1 MIDKSLVVFFTASYP
16 SPEKTVEFMLTSSE
30 AGADV
35 IELGIPFS
43 DPVADGKTIQESY
56 VRALKNFRVKQ
67 VFDVVRAFREESDKP
82 VVIMSYF
89 NPIYRMGVRD
99 FVERAYSSGA
109 DAMLVVD
116 LPYDEADEYVD
127 ICSSIGMDTVFLA
140 APNTS
145 EERLRAI
152 DELSAFI
159 YLVSTYGVT
168 GERKEISPL
177 AFEALK
183 RVKNICKKPVA
194 VGFGVSKADHVRQLI
209 EAGADGVVVGSAF
222 IRIINEKGGNAVEDI
237 RKLTINLKSGIL
249 GSY

>member
-1 MIDKSLVVFFTASYP
+1 MIDRSLIVFFTASYP
-16 SPEKTVEFMLTSSE
+16 SVEKTVEFMLTSAE

-35 IELGIPFS
+35 IELGVPFS

-56 VRALKNFRVKQ
+56 VRALRNFRVEQ
-67 VFDVVRAFREESDKP
+67 VFEIARGFRKECEKP
-82 VVIMSYF
+82 LVIMSYY
-89 NPIYRMGVRD
+89 NPIYRRGVKG
-99 FVERAYSSGA
+99 FVEKAYESGA
-109 DAMLVVD
+109 DALLVVD
-116 LPYDEADEYVD
+116 LPYDEAEELVETCNDV
-127 ICSSIGMDTVFLA
+127 GMKNVFLA

-168 GERKEISPL
+168 GERREISPL

-183 RVKNICKKPVA
+183 RVKNVCKKPVA
-194 VGFGVSKADHVRQLI
+194 VGFGVSRADHVRQLI

-237 RKLTINLKSGIL
+237 RELTLNLKSGV
-249 GSY
+249 S

>member
-16 SPEKTVEFMLTSSE
+16 NPEKTVEFMLTSSE

-56 VRALKNFRVKQ
+56 VKALKNLRVRQ
-67 VFDVVRAFREESDKP
+67 VFDIVRAFKMESDKP
-82 VVIMSYF
+82 VIIMSYF
-89 NPIYRMGVRD
+89 NPIYKMGLVD
-99 FVERAYSSGA
+99 FVERAYSSGV

-116 LPYDEADEYVD
+116 LPYDEAEEYVD
-127 ICSSIGMDTVFLA
+127 VCNSVGMNTVFLA

-145 EERLRAI
+145 EERLRSI
-152 DELSAFI
+152 DELSTFI

-168 GERKEISPL
+168 GERREISPL

-194 VGFGVSKADHVRQLI
+194 VGFGVSEVDHVKQLI

-222 IRIINEKGGNAVEDI
+222 IRIINEKGGDAVEDI
-237 RKLTINLKSGIL
+237 RKLTLSLKSGIP
-249 GSY
+249 